1 MTDRNVT
8 RTEAEWRALLSPFDF
23 HVLREAGTERAFSGE
38 YWRTKTPG
46 TYLCKGCQTPLF
58 RSETKFSSGCGWPSF
73 YDDLGNGVVERRV
86 DTSHGMRRV
95 EIVCSS
101 CGGHL
106 GHVFPDG
113 PKPTGERHCVNSAS
127 VVLKPD
133 EEGSP

>member
-86 DTSHGMRRV
+86 DNTHGMRRV
-95 EIVCSS
+95 EIVCSN

-133 EEGSP
+133 EDSSP